1 MNYYLSTE
9 ACLDDLA
16 STLTIGFA
24 ASIKDK
30 LIDQLD

>member
-1 MNYYLSTE
+1 MNYYLSPG

-16 STLTIGFA
+16 STFIIGFA